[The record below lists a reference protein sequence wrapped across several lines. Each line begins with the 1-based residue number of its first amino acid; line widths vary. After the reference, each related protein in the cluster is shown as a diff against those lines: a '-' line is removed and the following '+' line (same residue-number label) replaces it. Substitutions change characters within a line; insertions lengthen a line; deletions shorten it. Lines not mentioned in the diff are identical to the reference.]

1 MYKFNNDNIITGYI
15 KQLLHSFNLPTC
27 KVFDTMDE
35 FLNYYPPEVGVMG
48 IVKNYKNNNSYLL
61 YKEGNE
67 IKREQVYA
75 LNHEYLNVT
84 TNLGLFNGI
93 YDSSCHKYLGDF
105 LRFVRDYLNIDLMG
119 MYNCFANE
127 ILVDD
132 KYKYIIIP
140 MKHNTR
146 YTIAFD
152 GKDYD
157 YLFTYETTLEKIAAN
172 FKDNSYKNKLS
183 SGYKKRTSTFLNPF
197 LLTSLIGEDTL
208 ITGGLNAGKKIYS
221 CFKEQLYKLVIRVKV
236 TDNPVIT
243 VLEGDYTKAK
253 QEFAPIC
260 ANFEKDVDYSNIDLN
275 NYLSDLQLLDFHLG
289 QKDVSYPFADK
300 LLEYLTGLAIT
311 PDDPISQNII
321 DAKIKFNSK
330 FKFPVIPVNGKFTAN
345 DRLRCLDLFGR
356 SKYWN
361 KSTYDLLGYVDK
373 EIEEC
378 LDDETLKI
386 REGD

>member
-27 KVFDTMDE
+27 KVFDTVDE
-35 FLNYYPPEVGVMG
+35 FLDYYPPEVGVMG

-140 MKHNTR
+140 MKHNTK

-152 GKDYD
+152 GKDCD

-172 FKDNSYKNKLS
+172 FKDDNYKNKPS

-221 CFKEQLYKLVIRVKV
+221 CFKEKLYKLVIRVKV

-253 QEFAPIC
+253 PEFAPIC

-330 FKFPVIPVNGKFTAN
+330 FKLPVIPVNGKFTAN

-386 REGD
+386 READ

>member
-27 KVFDTMDE
+27 KVFDTVDE

-140 MKHNTR
+140 MKHNTK

-172 FKDNSYKNKLS
+172 FKDNNYKNKPS

-221 CFKEQLYKLVIRVKV
+221 CFKEKLYKLVIRVNV

-275 NYLSDLQLLDFHLG
+275 NYLSDLQLLDFRLG

-330 FKFPVIPVNGKFTAN
+330 FKLPVIPVNGKFTAN

-386 REGD
+386 READ

>member
-27 KVFDTMDE
+27 KVFDTVDE

-67 IKREQVYA
+67 IKRGQVYA

-140 MKHNTR
+140 MKHNTK

-172 FKDNSYKNKLS
+172 FKDNNYKNKPS

-221 CFKEQLYKLVIRVKV
+221 CFKEKLYKLVIRVKV

-260 ANFEKDVDYSNIDLN
+260 ANFEKGVDYSNIDLN

-330 FKFPVIPVNGKFTAN
+330 FKLPVIPVNGKFTAN

-386 REGD
+386 READ

>member
-27 KVFDTMDE
+27 KVFDTVDE

-127 ILVDD
+127 IFVDD

-140 MKHNTR
+140 MKHNTK

-152 GKDYD
+152 GKDCD

-172 FKDNSYKNKLS
+172 FKDNNYKNKPS

-221 CFKEQLYKLVIRVKV
+221 CFKEKLYKLVIRVKV

-260 ANFEKDVDYSNIDLN
+260 ANFEKGVDYSNIDLN

-330 FKFPVIPVNGKFTAN
+330 FKLPVIPVNGKFTAN

-386 REGD
+386 READ

>member
-27 KVFDTMDE
+27 KVFDTVDE

-140 MKHNTR
+140 MKHNTK

-152 GKDYD
+152 GKDCD

-172 FKDNSYKNKLS
+172 FKDNNYKNKPS

-197 LLTSLIGEDTL
+197 LLTSLIGEDTS

-221 CFKEQLYKLVIRVKV
+221 CFKEKLYKLVIRVKV

-260 ANFEKDVDYSNIDLN
+260 ANFEKGVDYSNIDLN

-311 PDDPISQNII
+311 PNDPISQNII

-330 FKFPVIPVNGKFTAN
+330 FKLPVIPVNGKFTAN

-386 REGD
+386 READ

>member
-27 KVFDTMDE
+27 KVFDTVGE
-35 FLNYYPPEVGVMG
+35 FLDYYPPEVGVMG

-105 LRFVRDYLNIDLMG
+105 LRFIRDYLNIDLMG

-140 MKHNTR
+140 MKHNTK

-152 GKDYD
+152 GKDCD

-172 FKDNSYKNKLS
+172 FKDNNYKNKPS

-221 CFKEQLYKLVIRVKV
+221 CFKEKLYKLVIRVKV

-260 ANFEKDVDYSNIDLN
+260 ANFEKGVDYSNIDLN

-330 FKFPVIPVNGKFTAN
+330 FKLPVIPVNGKFTAN

-386 REGD
+386 READ

>member
-1 MYKFNNDNIITGYI
+1 M
-15 KQLLHSFNLPTC
+15 
-27 KVFDTMDE
+27 
-35 FLNYYPPEVGVMG
+35 
-48 IVKNYKNNNSYLL
+48 
-61 YKEGNE
+61 
-67 IKREQVYA
+67 
-75 LNHEYLNVT
+75 
-84 TNLGLFNGI
+84 
-93 YDSSCHKYLGDF
+93 
-105 LRFVRDYLNIDLMG
+105 
-119 MYNCFANE
+119 
-127 ILVDD
+127 
-132 KYKYIIIP
+132 
-140 MKHNTR
+140 
-146 YTIAFD
+146 
-152 GKDYD
+152 
-157 YLFTYETTLEKIAAN
+157 
-172 FKDNSYKNKLS
+172 
-183 SGYKKRTSTFLNPF
+183 
-197 LLTSLIGEDTL
+197 

-260 ANFEKDVDYSNIDLN
+260 ANFEKGVDYSNIDLN

-311 PDDPISQNII
+311 PNDPISQNII

-330 FKFPVIPVNGKFTAN
+330 FKLPVIPVNGKFTTN

-361 KSTYDLLGYVDK
+361 KRTYDLLGYVDK

-386 REGD
+386 READ

>member
-27 KVFDTMDE
+27 KVFDAVDE
-35 FLNYYPPEVGVMG
+35 FLDYYPPEVGVMG

-140 MKHNTR
+140 MKHNTK

-157 YLFTYETTLEKIAAN
+157 YLFTYETALEKIAAN
-172 FKDNSYKNKLS
+172 FKDNSYKNKPS

-197 LLTSLIGEDTL
+197 LLTSLISENTL

-221 CFKEQLYKLVIRVKV
+221 CFKEKLYKLVIRVKV

-311 PDDPISQNII
+311 PNDPISLIII
-321 DAKIKFNSK
+321 DAKRTFNSK
-330 FKFPVIPVNGKFTAN
+330 FMSPVIPVNGKFTAN

-386 REGD
+386 READ

>member
-35 FLNYYPPEVGVMG
+35 FLNYYPSEVGVMG

-93 YDSSCHKYLGDF
+93 YYSSCHKYLGDF

-140 MKHNTR
+140 MKHNTK

-172 FKDNSYKNKLS
+172 FKDNNYKNKPS

-260 ANFEKDVDYSNIDLN
+260 ANFEKGVDYSNIDLN

-311 PDDPISQNII
+311 PNDPISQNII

-330 FKFPVIPVNGKFTAN
+330 FKLPVIPVNGKFTAN

-386 REGD
+386 QEGD

>member
-27 KVFDTMDE
+27 KVFDTVDE
-35 FLNYYPPEVGVMG
+35 FLDYYPPEVGVMG

-105 LRFVRDYLNIDLMG
+105 LRFVKDYLNIDLMG

-140 MKHNTR
+140 MKHNTK

-152 GKDYD
+152 GKDCD

-172 FKDNSYKNKLS
+172 FKDDNYKNKPS

-221 CFKEQLYKLVIRVKV
+221 CFKEKLYKLVIRVKV

-253 QEFAPIC
+253 PEFAPIC

-330 FKFPVIPVNGKFTAN
+330 FKLPVIPVNGKFTAN

-386 REGD
+386 READ

>member
-27 KVFDTMDE
+27 KVFDTVDE
-35 FLNYYPPEVGVMG
+35 FLDYYPPEVGVMG

-140 MKHNTR
+140 MKHNTK

-172 FKDNSYKNKLS
+172 FKDNNYKNKLS

-221 CFKEQLYKLVIRVKV
+221 CFKEKLYKLVIRVKV
-236 TDNPVIT
+236 MDNPVIT

-260 ANFEKDVDYSNIDLN
+260 ANFEQGVDYSNIDLN

-289 QKDVSYPFADK
+289 QKDVSYPFADR

-330 FKFPVIPVNGKFTAN
+330 FKLPVIPVNGKFTAN

-386 REGD
+386 READ

>member
-27 KVFDTMDE
+27 RIFDTVDG
-35 FLNYYPPEVGVMG
+35 FLNYYPSEVGVTG
-48 IVKNYKNNNSYLL
+48 IIKNYKNNSSYLL

-67 IKREQVYA
+67 IKREQIYA
-75 LNHEYLNVT
+75 LNHSYLNIT

-105 LRFVRDYLNIDLMG
+105 LRFIRDYLEIDLMG
-119 MYNCFANE
+119 LYNCFANE
-127 ILVDD
+127 ILVDSQ
-132 KYKYIIIP
+132 YKYIIIP
-140 MKHNTR
+140 VKHNTN
-146 YTIAFD
+146 YTVAFD

-157 YLFTYETTLEKIAAN
+157 YLFTYENKLEKIAAN
-172 FKDNSYKNKLS
+172 FKDNNYKNKPS
-183 SGYKKRTSTFLNPF
+183 SGYKTRTSTFLSPF
-197 LLTSLIGEDTL
+197 LLTSLIGEDML
-208 ITGGLNAGKKIYS
+208 ITEGVNAGKKIYS

-236 TDNPVIT
+236 TDNPTIT

-260 ANFEKDVDYSNIDLN
+260 ANFEKGVDYSNVNLN

-289 QKDVSYPFADK
+289 QKDISYPFADK
-300 LLEYLTGLAIT
+300 LLEYLTGIAIT
-311 PDDPISQNII
+311 PDDLISQNII
-321 DAKIKFNSK
+321 DAKTKFNSK
-330 FKFPVIPVNGKFTAN
+330 FDFPVIPIDGKFTTN
-345 DRLRCLDLFGR
+345 DRLRYLDLFSR

-361 KSTYDLLGYVDK
+361 KKTYDLLGYIDK

-386 REGD
+386 KGVD

>member
-27 KVFDTMDE
+27 KVFDTVNE
-35 FLNYYPPEVGVMG
+35 FLDYYPPEVGVMG

-140 MKHNTR
+140 MKHNTK

-172 FKDNSYKNKLS
+172 FKDNNYKNKPS

-221 CFKEQLYKLVIRVKV
+221 CFKEKLYKLVIRVKV

-260 ANFEKDVDYSNIDLN
+260 ANFEKGVDYSNIDLN

-386 REGD
+386 READ

>member
-27 KVFDTMDE
+27 KVFDTVDE
-35 FLNYYPPEVGVMG
+35 FLNYYPLEVGVMG

-140 MKHNTR
+140 MKHNTK

-172 FKDNSYKNKLS
+172 FKDNNYKNKPS

-221 CFKEQLYKLVIRVKV
+221 CFKEKLYKLVIRVKV

-260 ANFEKDVDYSNIDLN
+260 ANFEKGVDYSNIDFN

-330 FKFPVIPVNGKFTAN
+330 FKLPVIPVNGKFTAN

-373 EIEEC
+373 EIDEC

-386 REGD
+386 READ

>member
-27 KVFDTMDE
+27 KVFDTVDE
-35 FLNYYPPEVGVMG
+35 FLNYYPLEVGVMG

-140 MKHNTR
+140 MKHNTK

-172 FKDNSYKNKLS
+172 FKDNNYKNKPS

-221 CFKEQLYKLVIRVKV
+221 CFKEKLYKLVIRVKV

-260 ANFEKDVDYSNIDLN
+260 ANFEKGVDYSNIDLN

-300 LLEYLTGLAIT
+300 LLEYLTGLATT
-311 PDDPISQNII
+311 PDGPISQNII

-330 FKFPVIPVNGKFTAN
+330 FKLPVIPVNGKFTAN

-373 EIEEC
+373 EIDEC

-386 REGD
+386 READ

>member
-27 KVFDTMDE
+27 KVFDTVDE
-35 FLNYYPPEVGVMG
+35 FLDYYPPEVGVMG

-61 YKEGNE
+61 YKEGKE

-140 MKHNTR
+140 MKHKTK

-172 FKDNSYKNKLS
+172 FKDNSYKNKPS
-183 SGYKKRTSTFLNPF
+183 SGYKKQTSTFLNPF

-208 ITGGLNAGKKIYS
+208 ITDGLNAGKKIYS
-221 CFKEQLYKLVIRVKV
+221 CFKEKLYKLVIRVKV
-236 TDNPVIT
+236 MDNPVIT

-260 ANFEKDVDYSNIDLN
+260 ANFEKGVDYSNIDLN

-330 FKFPVIPVNGKFTAN
+330 FKVPVIPVNGKFTAN

-386 REGD
+386 READ

>member
-27 KVFDTMDE
+27 KVFDTVNE
-35 FLNYYPPEVGVMG
+35 FLDYYPPEVGVMG

-140 MKHNTR
+140 MKHNTK

-172 FKDNSYKNKLS
+172 FKDNNYKNKPS

-221 CFKEQLYKLVIRVKV
+221 CFKEKLYKLVIRVKV

-260 ANFEKDVDYSNIDLN
+260 ANFEKGVDYSNIDLN
-275 NYLSDLQLLDFHLG
+275 NYLSDLQLLDLHLG

-330 FKFPVIPVNGKFTAN
+330 FKLPVIPVNGKFTAN

-386 REGD
+386 READ

>member
-27 KVFDTMDE
+27 KVFDTVDE

-67 IKREQVYA
+67 IKREQIYA

-140 MKHNTR
+140 MKHNTK

-152 GKDYD
+152 GKDCD

-172 FKDNSYKNKLS
+172 FKDNNYKNKPS

-197 LLTSLIGEDTL
+197 LLTSLIGEDIL

-221 CFKEQLYKLVIRVKV
+221 CFKEKLYKLVIRVKV

-260 ANFEKDVDYSNIDLN
+260 ANFEKGVDYSNIDLN

-330 FKFPVIPVNGKFTAN
+330 FKLPVIPVNGKFTAN

-386 REGD
+386 READ

>member
-15 KQLLHSFNLPTC
+15 KQLLHSFHLPTC
-27 KVFDTMDE
+27 KVFDTVDE
-35 FLNYYPPEVGVMG
+35 FLDYYPPEVGVMG

-140 MKHNTR
+140 MKHNTK

-157 YLFTYETTLEKIAAN
+157 YLFTYETALEKIAAN

-260 ANFEKDVDYSNIDLN
+260 ANFEKGVDYSNIDLN

-311 PDDPISQNII
+311 PNDPISQNII

-330 FKFPVIPVNGKFTAN
+330 FKLPVIPVNGKFTAN

-386 REGD
+386 READ

>member
-140 MKHNTR
+140 MKHNTK

-157 YLFTYETTLEKIAAN
+157 YLFTYETALEKIAAN

-183 SGYKKRTSTFLNPF
+183 SGYKKRASTFLNPF

-260 ANFEKDVDYSNIDLN
+260 ANFEKGVDYSNIDLN

-311 PDDPISQNII
+311 PNDPISQNII

-330 FKFPVIPVNGKFTAN
+330 FKLPVIPVNGKFTAN

-386 REGD
+386 QEGD

>member
-140 MKHNTR
+140 MKHHTK

-172 FKDNSYKNKLS
+172 FKDNNYKNKPS

-260 ANFEKDVDYSNIDLN
+260 ANFEKGVDYSNIDLN

-311 PDDPISQNII
+311 PNDPISQNII

-330 FKFPVIPVNGKFTAN
+330 FKLPVIPVNGKFTAN

-386 REGD
+386 QEGD

>member
-27 KVFDTMDE
+27 KVFDTVDE
-35 FLNYYPPEVGVMG
+35 FLDYYPPEVGVMG

-140 MKHNTR
+140 MKHNTK

-152 GKDYD
+152 GKDCD

-172 FKDNSYKNKLS
+172 FKDNNYKNKPS

-221 CFKEQLYKLVIRVKV
+221 CFKEKLYKLVIRVKV

-243 VLEGDYTKAK
+243 VLEGDYMKAK

-260 ANFEKDVDYSNIDLN
+260 ANFEKGVDYSNIDLN

-330 FKFPVIPVNGKFTAN
+330 FKLPVIPVNGKFTAN

-386 REGD
+386 READ

>member
-27 KVFDTMDE
+27 KVFDTVDE

-140 MKHNTR
+140 MKHNTK

-172 FKDNSYKNKLS
+172 FKDNNYKNKPS

-221 CFKEQLYKLVIRVKV
+221 CFKEKLYKLVIRVKV

-260 ANFEKDVDYSNIDLN
+260 ANFEKGVDYSNIDLN

-330 FKFPVIPVNGKFTAN
+330 FKLPVIPVNGKFTAN

-386 REGD
+386 READ

>member
-27 KVFDTMDE
+27 KVFNTMDE
-35 FLNYYPPEVGVMG
+35 FLEYYPPEVGVMG

-140 MKHNTR
+140 MKHKTK

-172 FKDNSYKNKLS
+172 FKDNSYKNKPS
-183 SGYKKRTSTFLNPF
+183 SGYKKQTSTFLNPF

-208 ITGGLNAGKKIYS
+208 ITDGLNAGKKIYS
-221 CFKEQLYKLVIRVKV
+221 CFKEKLYKLVIRVKV
-236 TDNPVIT
+236 MDNPVIT

-260 ANFEKDVDYSNIDLN
+260 ANFEKGVDYSNIDLN

-311 PDDPISQNII
+311 PNDPISQNII

-330 FKFPVIPVNGKFTAN
+330 FKLPVIPVNGKFTAN

-386 REGD
+386 READ

>member
-27 KVFDTMDE
+27 KVFDTVAE
-35 FLNYYPPEVGVMG
+35 FLNYYPPEVRVIG

-105 LRFVRDYLNIDLMG
+105 LRFVRDYINIDLMG

-140 MKHNTR
+140 VKHNTK
-146 YTIAFD
+146 YTVAFD

-157 YLFTYETTLEKIAAN
+157 YLFTYENTLEKIAAN
-172 FKDNSYKNKLS
+172 FKDNSYKNKPS
-183 SGYKKRTSTFLNPF
+183 SGYKTRTSTFLNPF
-197 LLTSLIGEDTL
+197 LLKSLIGEDTL
-208 ITGGLNAGKKIYS
+208 ITEGLNAGKKIYS
-221 CFKEQLYKLVIRVKV
+221 CFKEQLYKLVIRVNV
-236 TDNPVIT
+236 LDNPTIT

-260 ANFEKDVDYSNIDLN
+260 ANFEKGVDYSNINLN

-330 FKFPVIPVNGKFTAN
+330 FKLPVIPVNGKFTAN

-386 REGD
+386 QEAD

>member
-27 KVFDTMDE
+27 KVFDTVDE
-35 FLNYYPPEVGVMG
+35 FLDYYPPEVGVTG

-140 MKHNTR
+140 MKHNTK

-172 FKDNSYKNKLS
+172 FKDNSYKNKPS
-183 SGYKKRTSTFLNPF
+183 SGYKKLTSTFLNPF

-221 CFKEQLYKLVIRVKV
+221 CFKEKLYKLVIRVKV

-260 ANFEKDVDYSNIDLN
+260 ANFEKGVDYSNIDLN

-311 PDDPISQNII
+311 PNDPISQNII
-321 DAKIKFNSK
+321 DAKIKLNSK

-386 REGD
+386 READ

>member
-27 KVFDTMDE
+27 KVFDTVDE
-35 FLNYYPPEVGVMG
+35 FLNYYPPEVGVTG

-140 MKHNTR
+140 MKHNTK

-152 GKDYD
+152 GKDCD

-172 FKDNSYKNKLS
+172 FKDNNYKNKPS

-221 CFKEQLYKLVIRVKV
+221 CFKEKLYKLVIRVKV

-260 ANFEKDVDYSNIDLN
+260 ANFEKGVDYSNIDLN

-289 QKDVSYPFADK
+289 QKDVSYPFADR

-330 FKFPVIPVNGKFTAN
+330 FKLPVIPVNGKFTAN

-386 REGD
+386 READ

>member
-27 KVFDTMDE
+27 KVFDTVDE
-35 FLNYYPPEVGVMG
+35 FLNYYPPEVGVTG

-140 MKHNTR
+140 MKHNTK

-152 GKDYD
+152 GKDCD

-172 FKDNSYKNKLS
+172 FKDNNYKNKLS

-221 CFKEQLYKLVIRVKV
+221 CFKEKLYKLVIRVKV
-236 TDNPVIT
+236 MDNPVIT

-260 ANFEKDVDYSNIDLN
+260 ANFEQGVDYSNIDLN

-289 QKDVSYPFADK
+289 QKEVSYPFADR

-330 FKFPVIPVNGKFTAN
+330 FKLPVIPVNGKFTAN

-386 REGD
+386 READ